1 MKEEDKREVWLVM
14 KRGVGLLVLGYAV
27 YFVFTACGGGGG
39 PGPIAPSNTPP
50 VITGLTMNP
59 AILGPGGLTHLTAT
73 AVDGDNDALSYSW
86 AATGGVFDNGSG
98 IFINAGATVSW
109 TAPSTPG
116 VSYTITV
123 TVSDGKAN
131 GTVQKSI
138 TINISTLV
146 VSIDSPAPSSVVGG
160 RVPITGHVLTFLS
173 PATFQPFLDSQ
184 TLTLEM
190 GETNAVNSD
199 GSFSFT
205 WDTRKTTDGPHAI
218 GVRVTDA
225 ALNFGSTQI
234 TLKVDNTS
242 PSTIYFL
249 KPASGIQITNATN
262 SPLEVEVAAFDPSI
276 SEVHFFYDIADENH
290 KLICEN
296 STAVPKDNVDRDGTD
311 SWICLWDFKKPP
323 FDQPQMSGP
332 HTLIARAFD
341 RAGNALLTDSTVSF
355 FLLNCGTSLS
365 ANIGN
370 RTLTQSE
377 SPYFITND
385 ITITGTVSTTGN
397 VRIKF
402 LQGKKLTVSGRLN
415 TSAGAVFTSVA
426 EGYCLENAG
435 ASSPGDWGNITFQ
448 PGSSGNLS
456 KTVFEYG
463 GGNTGEMIDIQSNNV
478 VISESIIRNSAS
490 AGVRAASTAIGSRI
504 EKNTFQQNGTYP
516 VTMDPSFSGLASDNV
531 FLGNRTQ
538 AIRVEGGT
546 ISVPTEWK
554 ALGIPY
560 AVQGTLVLSTG
571 GQLSV
576 GDGAIVKLNS
586 DVGIALNGGAL
597 NATDVVFTSL
607 WDDRFGGDTNGDG
620 LTGVPPDRHWS
631 QIFFGAGSTGRLQ
644 GAQLFFAGG
653 GGAEAALE
661 IFSSSPTVVDSSIVD
676 SAASGVK
683 FSGSSTTL
691 RPTFTGNTISR
702 SQAFPVIIPPFYSI
716 PAGNNIMPDNTNKA
730 IAVLKGDVL
739 EQVGLVTWNPLTF
752 PYVILDSVRVAK
764 GGHLQLAPGVIV
776 KFQRS
781 TGNFQVEGQLDAD
794 GVLFTSFADDAGAD
808 SDGVAQTPRPGDWSG
823 LFFRPDSTGNFTSTS
838 ILYAG
843 GSGASAAVDI
853 DSASPSFGNCTIA
866 FSATDGIRLHGDPA
880 KLTPTLNN
888 NNTIRDNGGYP
899 ITMPPYFSLPVPST
913 NTYVRNKFQGIQI
926 SGATPAEF
934 TVPAPLSVIWDVQ
947 PLPYVI
953 SQEIGIAPS
962 AQLTL
967 RSDPSNSLVV
977 KFGGSSAGFR
987 VLGNLVADA
996 AGASPI
1002 VFTSMKDDSRG
1013 GDTNGDLTA
1022 TTPSAGDWKG
1032 IFFDADGAGR
1042 LKGVQIYYA
1051 GLPDTSS
1058 APFSNGAIRVLS
1070 SSPAIDSVLISD
1082 SASAAIV
1089 VDRNGDP
1096 VKTNP
1101 VIRNSTFSGILSFP
1115 LVIPPFYLRTGSG
1128 LENTNT
1134 FVASGAGKNRY
1145 NAVAI
1150 YPGPIPSTFPVAIW
1164 GVMNSL
1170 DTGAVI
1176 PYVPLGIIS
1185 VAQGVELR
1193 LMENV
1198 LIKFF
1203 DQQPFGE
1210 NPGLVV
1216 DGVLT
1221 SLGTRQSRNIF
1232 TSFKDDAS
1240 GGDTNGDGVASS
1252 PAPGDWGS
1260 ILIRTQLSGTLSNV
1274 RILYGGGGGARGAL
1288 IFQGPSLPTS
1298 LYVLLGAVVQYSKT
1312 NGIFGENQFNLEI
1325 SESNILNNTTNGM
1338 EIRNSPLRVL
1348 KTESA
1353 FNGQRGI
1360 YVVTQVLVHL
1370 DAIFV
1375 HDNGAN
1381 GVEVEGSRP
1390 TIVNS
1395 FLNPVFPH
1403 RVAHNGTA
1411 SPQPTS
1417 LCGVQD
1423 PIGMRMGVY
1432 LHNPERFQID
1442 ELTVENNANHG
1453 IFVCIDNN
1461 PTTPIFSQITDSIS
1475 RNNGGDGLRFRN
1487 QETGGVISIVNV
1499 LITTVDNFVSVD
1511 NAGSGVYIYQAS
1523 PTLQRISMVRNHRN
1537 GLFIDYD
1544 EAYVMGDIE
1553 ADITN
1558 PDNLSLRPGALSIV
1572 SRVKMDLTSPA
1583 VGLGAPATPPP
1594 GACATALPVA
1604 NDYNCYADNDPYP
1617 ILMPPFITLNPGN
1630 FFQPTPVAN
1639 PNTLNIIRL
1648 TRGVIYDR
1656 NPESLDPTNP
1666 DSYDMQPDAT
1676 GYDTWW
1682 RSFENDIVYVVGDD
1696 LLILQEDADAA
1707 LGRVNHPTA
1716 DGLQSRVILRITDTV
1731 VKFLTTPENPGYSKE
1746 AIDIQVHSTLRA
1758 SNTVFTSIRDDS
1770 FNGDS
1775 DGVSGMP
1782 LPGDWGAIRFHE
1794 DSRDWYDSLRSADND
1809 EDPEPCAF
1817 VPGTLFVCRL
1827 GVDNYDAVSDLL
1839 NSQVL
1844 YGGSNIEGA
1853 IYIVNAS
1860 PYIHATQPGASRI
1873 AFSATN
1879 GVYAN
1884 GSGLPTP
1891 FALAVNSD
1899 PVDWSFLG
1907 YWPCCDPTD
1916 PANFLQNYAWPQ
1928 INNTIFESNNIY
1940 GGFLEKGAS
1949 AFNIDGI
1956 QNFAGSN
1963 TFTGN
1968 THDCFFIEGTP
1979 PVCP

>member
-1 MKEEDKREVWLVM
+1 M
-14 KRGVGLLVLGYAV
+14 KRAVGIVVLFALYS
-27 YFVFTACGGGGG
+27 VFTACNGGGG
-39 PGPIAPSNTPP
+39 PGPIAPANTPP

-59 AILGPGGLTHLTAT
+59 AIVGPGGVTHLTAT
-73 AVDGDNDALSYSW
+73 AVDADNDALTYSW
-86 AATGGVFDNGSG
+86 AATGGLFDNLSG
-98 IFINAGATVSW
+98 IFINGGPTVSW
-109 TAPSTPG
+109 TAPATPG
-116 VSYTITV
+116 ISYTITA

-131 GTVQKSI
+131 GTVQKTI
-138 TINISTLV
+138 VINISNLV
-146 VSIDSPAPSSVVGG
+146 VSLLSPEPLSVVGG
-160 RVPITGHVLTFLS
+160 RVPITGRVLTFQP

-184 TLTLEM
+184 TLTLEI
-190 GETNAVNSD
+190 GETNAVNPD

-205 WDTRKTTDGPHAI
+205 WDTRATTDGPHAI

-225 ALNFGSTQI
+225 AMNFGSTQI

-249 KPASGIQITNATN
+249 KPASGIQVNRATP
-262 SPLEVEVAAFDPSI
+262 SPLVVEVAAFDPNI

-290 KLICEN
+290 KLICDN
-296 STAVPKDNVDRDGTD
+296 STATPKDNVDRDGSD
-311 SWICLWDFKKPP
+311 SWTCEWNFLNPP
-323 FDQPQMSGP
+323 FDQPEMSGP

-341 RAGNALLTDSTVSF
+341 QAGNALLTTPPLGF
-355 FLLNCGTSLS
+355 FLLNCGTALS
-365 ANIGN
+365 QNISN
-370 RTLTQSE
+370 RVLTESE

-402 LQGKKLTVSGRLN
+402 FQGKKLVVSGRLN

-426 EGYCLENAG
+426 EGFCLENAG
-435 ASSPGDWGNITFQ
+435 FSSPGDWGSISFLS
-448 PGSSGNLS
+448 GSSGNLLN
-456 KTVFEYG
+456 TVFEFG

-478 VISESIIRNSAS
+478 VLTGSILRNSAS
-490 AGVRAASTAIGSRI
+490 AGVRVTATAIGSQI
-504 EKNTFQQNGTYP
+504 LGNTFQQNGTYP
-516 VTMDPSFSGLASDNV
+516 VVMAPSFSGLASNNV
-531 FLGNRTQ
+531 FSGNRTQ

-546 ISVPTEWK
+546 VSVPTEWK

-560 AVQGTLVLSTG
+560 AVQGTLVVPVG
-571 GQLSV
+571 GQLTVS
-576 GDGAIVKLNS
+576 DGAIVKLNS
-586 DVGIALNGGAL
+586 DAGIALSGGAL

-620 LTGVPPDRHWS
+620 LTPVPDDRHWS
-631 QIFFGAGSTGRLQ
+631 QIFFGAGSAGRLQ
-644 GAQLFFAGG
+644 RAQIFFAGG

-661 IFSSSPTVVDSSIVD
+661 IFSSSPTVVDSFIVD
-676 SAASGVK
+676 SVSSGVK
-683 FSGSSTTL
+683 FSGSSSAL

-702 SQAFPVIIPPFYSI
+702 NRAFPVIIPPFYSV
-716 PAGNNIMPDNTNKA
+716 PAGNNILPDNTNKA

-739 EQVGLVTWNPLTF
+739 AQVGLVTWNPLTF
-752 PYVILDSVRVAK
+752 PYVILDSVRVGK
-764 GGHLQLAPGVIV
+764 GGQLKLAPGVIV
-776 KFQRS
+776 KFQKS

-794 GVLFTSFADDAGAD
+794 GTLFTSFADDTGAD
-808 SDGVAQTPRPGDWSG
+808 SNGDGVAQAPRPGDWQG
-823 LFFRPDSTGNFTSTS
+823 LFFLPDSTGIFTNTS

-913 NTYVRNKFQGIQI
+913 NTYAGNRYQGIQV

-934 TVPAPLSVIWDVQ
+934 TIPAPLSVVWDVQ
-947 PLPYVI
+947 PIPYVI
-953 SQEIGIAPS
+953 SQEIRIAPS

-967 RSDPSNSLVV
+967 RSDPSDPSRPLLV
-977 KFGGSSAGFR
+977 KFAGSSAGFR
-987 VLGNLVADA
+987 VQGNLVADV
-996 AGASPI
+996 AGGSDI
-1002 VFTSMKDDSRG
+1002 VLTSGKDDSRG
-1013 GDTNGDLTA
+1013 GDTNGDITA
-1022 TTPSAGDWKG
+1022 TTPAAGDWAG
-1032 IFFDADGAGR
+1032 ILFDADGAGR

-1051 GLPDTSS
+1051 GLPDTPS
-1058 APFSNGAIRVLS
+1058 APFFNGAIRVLS
-1070 SSPAIDSVLISD
+1070 SSPVVDSVLISD

-1096 VKTNP
+1096 AKTNP
-1101 VIRNSTFSGILSFP
+1101 IIRNNTFSGIQSFP
-1115 LVIPPFYLRTGSG
+1115 LIIPPFYLRTGSG
-1128 LENTNT
+1128 LENSNT
-1134 FVASGAGKNRY
+1134 FVATGAGKNRY

-1176 PYVPLGIIS
+1176 PYVPLGLIT
-1185 VAQGVELR
+1185 VGQGVELR

-1221 SLGTRQSRNIF
+1221 SLGTRLNRNIF
-1232 TSFKDDAS
+1232 TSFRDDAS
-1240 GGDTNGDGVASS
+1240 GGDTNGDGVATS

-1260 ILIRTQLSGTLSNV
+1260 ILIKTQLSGTLSNV
-1274 RILYGGGGGARGAL
+1274 KILYGGGGGAQGAL

-1298 LYVLLGAVVQYSKT
+1298 LYTLLGTVVQYSKT
-1312 NGIFGENQFNLEI
+1312 NGIYGQNQFNLEI
-1325 SESNILNNTTNGM
+1325 SESNILNNTTNGI
-1338 EIRNSPLRVL
+1338 EIRDSPLRVL

-1360 YVVTQVLVHL
+1360 YVVTRVLTHL
-1370 DAIFV
+1370 DAIYV

-1411 SPQPTS
+1411 MPQS
-1417 LCGVQD
+1417 IALCGVQD

-1453 IFVCIDNN
+1453 IFICIDNN
-1461 PTTPIFSQITDSIS
+1461 PTTPIFSQITDTIS

-1499 LITTVDNFVSVD
+1499 LITVVDNFVSVD
-1511 NAGSGVYIYQAS
+1511 NSGSGVYVYQAS
-1523 PTLQRISMVRNHRN
+1523 PALQRISMVRNHRN
-1537 GLFIDYD
+1537 GLWIDYD
-1544 EAYVMGDIE
+1544 EAFVMGDIE
-1553 ADITN
+1553 EDIID
-1558 PDNLSLRPGALSIV
+1558 PDNLVLNPGALSLV
-1572 SRVKMDLTSPA
+1572 SRVKMDLTSPG
-1583 VGLGAPATPPP
+1583 VGLGAPATATP
-1594 GACATALPVA
+1594 GACTTTLPVA

-1630 FFQPTPVAN
+1630 FFQPTPVTN

-1656 NPESLDPTNP
+1656 NPESLDPANP
-1666 DSYDMQPDAT
+1666 DTYDMQPDAT
-1676 GYDTWW
+1676 GYDAWW

-1707 LGRVNHPTA
+1707 LGRVNHPTEDA
-1716 DGLQSRVILRITDTV
+1716 LQSRVILRITDTV
-1731 VKFLTTPENPGYSKE
+1731 VKFLTTPEHPGYSKE
-1746 AIDIQVHSTLRA
+1746 AIDIQVHSALRA
-1758 SNTVFTSIRDDS
+1758 TNTVFTSIRDDS
-1770 FNGDS
+1770 FFGDS
-1775 DGVSGMP
+1775 DGTTGMP

-1794 DSRDWYDSLRSADND
+1794 DSRDWYDSLRSADD
-1809 EDPEPCAF
+1809 DADPEPCAF
-1817 VPGTLFVCRL
+1817 VPGTILVCRL
-1827 GVDNYDAVSDLL
+1827 GVDAYDAVSDLL

-1853 IYIVNAS
+1853 IYMVNAS

-1884 GSGLPTP
+1884 GTGRPTP

-1907 YWPCCDPTD
+1907 YWPCCDPTN
-1916 PANFLQNYAWPQ
+1916 PANALQNYAWPQ

-1940 GGFLEKGAS
+1940 AGFLEKGAS

-1956 QNFAGSN
+1956 QNFGGSN
-1963 TFTGN
+1963 SFTGN